1 MVASKCIDK
10 LILQFDS
17 EVLYI
22 MVYSIKNQHFF
33 LTLIFNN
40 MSENVKTTD
49 QIVKELFDKLQAK
62 KAEVANAE
70 KPHYITGGIFRY
82 SDTNSAATDIMTVSD
97 ERKLVSILAF
107 LKEREK
113 SYNEAAAEL
122 NVKSPFTWLGFSV
135 EDWKK
140 DILTRV
146 SILQLAQR
154 RRELS
159 DLEKRVDDIISPEL
173 KRSMEIEALKAILG

>member
-1 MVASKCIDK
+1 
-10 LILQFDS
+10 
-17 EVLYI
+17 
-22 MVYSIKNQHFF
+22 
-33 LTLIFNN
+33 